1 MTQSFSRRSCG
12 ADFRESDRAGRYR
25 GPPLVSTTYS
35 MPPSPQVPNGIPYAS
50 RIDERVELEL
60 DEQMCELDVPVVVDD
75 HDIRL
80 YVA

>member
-25 GPPLVSTTYS
+25 GAPSRVDDLLNATEPAGAEWDPL
-35 MPPSPQVPNGIPYAS
+35 

-60 DEQMCELDVPVVVDD
+60 ERMNRCASSTSLS
-75 HDIRL
+75 
-80 YVA
+80 